1 MPRQDSLGRWIS
13 DDGLQYWDGA
23 AWRPL
28 AAQVGAPPGAPAQ
41 RSAVPAILIGC
52 GVVLVAALIIGILI
66 VVALLN
72 NPDFKRSFC
81 DSYTNSNPNLVCPFA
96 SPSS

>member
-13 DDGLQYWDGA
+13 DDGLQYWDGT

-28 AAQVGAPPGAPAQ
+28 AAQVGVPPGAPAR

-52 GVVLVAALIIGILI
+52 GVALVAALIIGILI

-72 NPDFKRSFC
+72 SPDFKRGFC

-96 SPSS
+96 SPS